1 MAQQRDDEAAVIAQI
16 CSKLIRAME
25 IEDEHTGDRGLLAV
39 GDIPLLAPTSGAT
52 NAHWKRAGLPL
63 RRRPARRSFCS
74 RRRRTSL
81 RCRARGFARPACI
94 WSLHARSDGRPHGR
108 RAARHCRR
116 GPSGRPQ
123 GLPTGLF
130 DITTRPWY
138 PMASPAPSLPCKNC
152 ARVNVTTPRI
162 LLAEA
167 IEQLQLRVALS
178 VRSGNNR
185 AARRIVELARPFDVR
200 GLRAF
205 VRHLQLDWDRRASR
219 QEGRIEASRDGRDR
233 DHSQR
238 ERSRMDRGRS
248 PHVRF
253 GFDKRTRCAGG
264 RLRLR

>member
-94 WSLHARSDGRPHGR
+94 WSLHARSDGARTKSCSTLPKRSIRP
-108 RAARHCRR
+108 A
-116 GPSGRPQ
+116 PRP
-123 GLPTGLF
+123 PTGLF

-152 ARVNVTTPRI
+152 GRVNVTTPRI

>member
-1 MAQQRDDEAAVIAQI
+1 
-16 CSKLIRAME
+16 
-25 IEDEHTGDRGLLAV
+25 
-39 GDIPLLAPTSGAT
+39 
-52 NAHWKRAGLPL
+52 
-63 RRRPARRSFCS
+63 
-74 RRRRTSL
+74 
-81 RCRARGFARPACI
+81 
-94 WSLHARSDGRPHGR
+94 
-108 RAARHCRR
+108 
-116 GPSGRPQ
+116 
-123 GLPTGLF
+123 
-130 DITTRPWY
+130 
-138 PMASPAPSLPCKNC
+138 MASPAPSLPCKNC